1 MNTQKKPLLV
11 LDLDNTLIYC
21 HEKPYREAQ
30 LTTPHGHVSF
40 RDGLIEF
47 IKEVSID
54 YDLLV
59 WSNSG
64 PEYVKDML
72 SLFWPNEVPLVDVF
86 FSTDSRI
93 KASEGMGFP
102 FFKDM
107 KAICKRHPEYNLS
120 KIVGVDDKPE
130 TYSANYGNVIAVH
143 PFTGEPDNELQQL
156 SGFLKS
162 LCKKENFRKIE
173 KRYWRSQCRIIADPS
188 HSL

>member
-30 LTTPHGHVSF
+30 LTTSHGHVSF

-47 IKEVSID
+47 INAVSVD
-54 YDLLV
+54 YDLMV

-72 SLFWPNEVPLVDVF
+72 SLFWPKEIPLIDVF
-86 FSTDSRI
+86 FSTDSRM
-93 KASEGMGFP
+93 KVSEGMGFP

-107 KAICKRHPEYNLS
+107 KVICKRHPQYS
-120 KIVGVDDKPE
+120 TTRIVGIDDKPE
-130 TYSANYGNVIAVH
+130 TYSANYGNLIAVR
-143 PFTGEPDNELQQL
+143 PFMGEPDNELQSL
-156 SGFLKS
+156 SVFLKDLS
-162 LCKKENFRKIE
+162 QKDNFRKVE
-173 KRYWRSQCRIIADPS
+173 KRYWRSRCKIISDTSPS
-188 HSL
+188 L